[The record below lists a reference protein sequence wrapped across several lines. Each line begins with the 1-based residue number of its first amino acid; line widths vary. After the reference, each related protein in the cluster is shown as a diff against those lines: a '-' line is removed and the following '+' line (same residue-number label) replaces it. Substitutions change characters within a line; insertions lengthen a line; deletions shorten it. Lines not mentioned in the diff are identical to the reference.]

1 MRVRVVCLRVRFMK
15 AFRFVASSLLVP
27 FALSPLSIAVAQE
40 STGATLDPIV
50 VTATLGP
57 KTVGESL
64 ASVTVISEE
73 EIRSKAP
80 ADFSDLLRGQP
91 GINVV
96 GNGSFGKSTSVF
108 TRGVQ
113 NAGTVLLIDGVKLH
127 SATGGGASWQYVPT
141 DLIQRVEVVRGPR
154 SSLYGAD
161 AMGGVVQAFSLD
173 PEQGQRGWVEAGAG
187 NFDTQKTSAGASGS
201 IGNTRFS
208 LSGLHK
214 ESDGTAI
221 IENGEDKGF
230 RNTAGLGRVV
240 HTLDNGGEA
249 SIMLLQSEGNTEYEG
264 GNIDYLIR
272 TVGFGLMTP
281 LTDSWRMGIQFA
293 ESRDE
298 TESFTDFGDS
308 IYNTRLRQA
317 RWENT
322 LSFNVHE
329 LVVGAELQ
337 QDEVSGS
344 QNYSETSRTNTAVF
358 SQLRLNFGPVDAQLS
373 LRGDDNEAY
382 GTNETGGLALG
393 YSFDQSHRVRAS
405 YGTAFRAP
413 TFNDLYWPLS
423 FNYQGNPDLEPEK
436 SDSYELG
443 VSGNYQVWFWD
454 LAVYQMDIDNLIS
467 SGQIGTVDTRVNVD
481 EARIRGAELG
491 GGYEHDGWRA
501 AVALTFMDPEDR
513 NTKNQLARRA
523 KQTARFDLDK
533 TINNFEFGGSVIV
546 EGDRYDDGANTERL
560 AGFGTLDIRA
570 GWSFASN
577 WSTRLTLVNAL
588 DKEYS
593 TAERFDGVK
602 YISAGRTAM
611 LSVRY
616 DIQ

>member
-1 MRVRVVCLRVRFMK
+1 MK
-15 AFRFVASSLLVP
+15 VSRSVASALVVP
-27 FALSPLSIAVAQE
+27 FAFSSLSIAVAQE
-40 STGATLDPIV
+40 SQVSQLNPIV

-64 ASVTVISEE
+64 ASVTVVDEE

-91 GINVV
+91 GISVT
-96 GNGSFGKSTSVF
+96 GNGSFGKTTSVY

-113 NAGTVLLIDGVKLH
+113 NAGTVFLVDGVKLH
-127 SATGGGASWQYVPT
+127 SATGGGAPWQYFPT
-141 DLIQRVEVVRGPR
+141 ELIERVEIVRGPR

-161 AMGGVVQAFSLD
+161 AMGGVVQAFTLD
-173 PEQGQRGWVEAGAG
+173 PQQGQQGWVEVGAG
-187 NFDTQKTSAGASGS
+187 NFDTQKASAGASGS
-201 IGNTRFS
+201 VGNTRFS

-214 ESDGTAI
+214 ESDGAAI
-221 IENGEDKGF
+221 VENGEDKGF

-264 GNIDYLIR
+264 GNLDYMIR
-272 TVGFGLMTP
+272 TIGLGLMTP
-281 LTDSWRMGIQFA
+281 LSESWKMGVQFA

-298 TESFTDFGDS
+298 SESFTSFGDS
-308 IYNTRLRQA
+308 TYNTRLREA

-322 LSFNVHE
+322 FSFDVHE
-329 LVVGAELQ
+329 LVVGTELQ
-337 QDEVSGS
+337 QDEVSSS
-344 QNYSETSRTNTAVF
+344 QNYAETSRANTALF

-382 GTNETGGLALG
+382 GANETGGLALG
-393 YSFDQSHRVRAS
+393 YSFDRSHRVRAS

-423 FNYQGNPDLEPEK
+423 FNYQGNPDLKPEE
-436 SDSYELG
+436 SESYELG
-443 VSGNYQVWFWD
+443 ASGNYQRWFWD
-454 LAVYQMDIDNLIS
+454 LALYQMDVDNLIGA
-467 SGQIGTVDTRVNVD
+467 GQIGGVDTRVNVD
-481 EARIRGAELG
+481 EARIRGAEFG
-491 GGYEHDGWRA
+491 GGYEHNGWRA
-501 AVALTFMDPEDR
+501 GVALTYMDPEDR
-513 NTKNQLARRA
+513 DTNKQLARRTR
-523 KQTARFDLDK
+523 QSARVDLDK
-533 TINNFEFGGSVIV
+533 AVNNFTFGGSVV
-546 EGDRYDDGANTERL
+546 AEGHRYDDAANTDRL
-560 AGFGTLDIRA
+560 AGFGTFDLRA
-570 GWSFASN
+570 GWNFAPN
-577 WSTRLTLVNAL
+577 WSGRLTLANVL

-593 TAERFDGVK
+593 TARYFDGRK
-602 YISAGRTAM
+602 YIAAGRTGM

>member
-1 MRVRVVCLRVRFMK
+1 MK

-27 FALSPLSIAVAQE
+27 FSLTPLSIAVAQE
-40 STGATLDPIV
+40 STGATMDPIV

-73 EIRSKAP
+73 DIRSKAP

-96 GNGSFGKSTSVF
+96 GNGSFGKTTSVF

-113 NAGTVLLIDGVKLH
+113 NAGTVLLIDGVKQH
-127 SATGGGASWQYVPT
+127 SATGGGAAWQYIPT
-141 DLIQRVEVVRGPR
+141 ELIQRVEVVRGPR

-161 AMGGVVQAFSLD
+161 AMGGVIQAFTLD
-173 PEQGQRGWVEAGAG
+173 PKEGQRGWVEAGAG
-187 NFDTQKTSAGASGS
+187 NFDTQKVSAGVSGS
-201 IGNTRFS
+201 IGNTGFS

-240 HTLDNGGEA
+240 HAFENGGEA

-281 LTDSWRMGIQFA
+281 LNDSWRMGIQFA

-298 TESFTDFGDS
+298 IESFTDFGDS
-308 IYNTRLRQA
+308 TYNTNTRLRQA

-322 LSFNVHE
+322 FSFNVHE

-337 QDEVSGS
+337 QDEVSSS
-344 QNYSETSRTNTAVF
+344 QDYSETSRTNTAVF
-358 SQLRLNFGPVDAQLS
+358 SQLRLNFGPIDAQLS

-393 YSFDQSHRVRAS
+393 YRFDRSHRVRAS

-443 VSGNYQVWFWD
+443 VSGNYQTWFWD
-454 LAVYQMDIDNLIS
+454 LAVYQMDIDNLIG
-467 SGQIGTVDTRVNVD
+467 SGEIGGVDTRVNVD
-481 EARIRGAELG
+481 EARIRGAELS

-501 AVALTFMDPEDR
+501 AVALTYMDPEDR
-513 NTKNQLARRA
+513 DTKNQLARRA

-533 TINNFEFGGSVIV
+533 TINNVALGGSVIV
-546 EGDRYDDGANTERL
+546 EGDRYDDVANTEQL
-560 AGFGTLDIRA
+560 AGFGTLDFRA
-570 GWSFASN
+570 GWTFAPN
-577 WSTRLTLVNAL
+577 WNTRLTLVNAL

-593 TAERFDGVK
+593 TAKRFDGVN

>member
-1 MRVRVVCLRVRFMK
+1 MK
-15 AFRFVASSLLVP
+15 AFHFVASSLLVP

-50 VTATLGP
+50 ITATLGP

-64 ASVTVISEE
+64 ASVTVIDEE

-96 GNGSFGKSTSVF
+96 GNGSFGKTTNVL

-127 SATGGGASWQYVPT
+127 SATSGGASWQYVPT
-141 DLIQRVEVVRGPR
+141 DLIQRVEIVRGPR

-161 AMGGVVQAFSLD
+161 AMGGVVQAFTLD
-173 PEQGQRGWVEAGAG
+173 PKQGQRGWVEAGAG
-187 NFDTQKTSAGASGS
+187 NFDTQKVSAGGSGS
-201 IGNTRFS
+201 VGNTTFS

-221 IENGEDKGF
+221 VEDGDDKGF
-230 RNTAGLGRVV
+230 RNTAGLGRIV
-240 HTLDNGGEA
+240 HQLDNGGKA
-249 SIMLLQSEGNTEYEG
+249 SVMLLQSEGNTDFEG
-264 GNIDYLIR
+264 DNTDFLLR
-272 TVGFGLMTP
+272 TLAFGLTTP
-281 LTDSWRMGIQFA
+281 VNDNWQTAVQFS

-298 TESFTDFGDS
+298 TKQNARDSEFT
-308 IYNTRLRQA
+308 TRLRQG

-322 LSFNVHE
+322 FFYNVHE

-337 QDEVSGS
+337 QDEVERKDAKTAKKG
-344 QNYSETSRTNTAVF
+344 NPDDYVENSRTNTAVF
-358 SQLRLNFGPVDAQLS
+358 SQLRLNFGPIDTQIS
-373 LRGDDNEAY
+373 LRSDDNEAY
-382 GTNETGGLALG
+382 GTNQTGGLALG
-393 YSFDQSHRVRAS
+393 YKFDQSHRVRAS

-413 TFNDLYWPLS
+413 TFNNLYWPGTAPD
-423 FNYQGNPDLEPEK
+423 FRGNPDLKAEE
-436 SDSYELG
+436 SESYELG
-443 VSGNYQVWFWD
+443 VSGNYQAWFWD
-454 LAVYQMDIDNLIS
+454 LAVYQMDIDNLITYNRTIK
-467 SGQIGTVDTRVNVD
+467 QNFNVE
-481 EARIRGAELG
+481 EARIRGAEFSA
-491 GGYEHDGWRA
+491 GYERNGWRA
-501 AVALTFMDPEDR
+501 STALTYMDPEDLDR
-513 NTKNQLARRA
+513 DKQLSRRA
-523 KQTARFDLDK
+523 RQTARFDLDK
-533 TINNFEFGGSVIV
+533 TISNFTFGGSIIA
-546 EGDRYDDGANTERL
+546 EGHRYDDVDNKDRL
-560 AGFGTLDIRA
+560 AGFTTLDLRTS
-570 GWSFASN
+570 WSFAPN
-577 WSTRLTLVNAL
+577 WSTRLALVNVL

-593 TAERFDGVK
+593 TAKYFDGRN

>member
-1 MRVRVVCLRVRFMK
+1 MK
-15 AFRFVASSLLVP
+15 VSRLLASSLLIP
-27 FALSPLSIAVAQE
+27 FSLTPLSIAVAQE
-40 STGATLDPIV
+40 NLTSQLDPIV

-64 ASVTVISEE
+64 ASVTVVDEE

-80 ADFSDLLRGQP
+80 AEFSDLLRGQP
-91 GINVV
+91 GISVT
-96 GNGSFGKSTSVF
+96 GNGSFGKTTSVY

-113 NAGTVLLIDGVKLH
+113 NAGTAFLVDGVKLH
-127 SATGGGASWQYVPT
+127 SATGGGASWQYFPT
-141 DLIQRVEVVRGPR
+141 ELIERVEIVRGPR

-161 AMGGVVQAFSLD
+161 AMGGVVQAFTLD
-173 PEQGQRGWVEAGAG
+173 PKQGPRGWVEAGAG
-187 NFDTQKTSAGASGS
+187 NFDTQKASAGASGS

-221 IENGEDKGF
+221 VENGEDKGF

-240 HTLDNGGEA
+240 HALDNGGEA

-264 GNIDYLIR
+264 GDIDYMIR
-272 TVGFGLMTP
+272 TIGFGLMTP
-281 LTDSWRMGIQFA
+281 LTDSWRMGVQFA

-308 IYNTRLRQA
+308 IYDTRLRQA

-322 LSFNVHE
+322 FSFNVHE

-337 QDEVSGS
+337 QDEVSSS
-344 QNYSETSRTNTAVF
+344 QDYTETSRTNTAVF

-393 YSFDQSHRVRAS
+393 YSFDRSHRVRAS

-423 FNYQGNPDLEPEK
+423 FNYQGNPDLKSEK
-436 SDSYELG
+436 SESYELG
-443 VSGNYQVWFWD
+443 ASGHYQRWFWD
-454 LAVYQMDIDNLIS
+454 LAVYQMDIDNLIGA
-467 SGQIGTVDTRVNVD
+467 GQIGSVDTRVNVD
-481 EARIRGAELG
+481 EARIRGAEFG
-491 GGYEHDGWRA
+491 GGYEHNGWRA
-501 AVALTFMDPEDR
+501 GVALTYMDPEDR
-513 NTKNQLARRA
+513 DTKNQLARRT
-523 KQTARFDLDK
+523 KQIARLDLDK
-533 TINNFEFGGSVIV
+533 SVSNFMFGGSVV
-546 EGDRYDDGANTERL
+546 AESHRYDDAGNTDRL
-560 AGFGTLDIRA
+560 AGFGTLDLRA
-570 GWSFASN
+570 GWNFAPN
-577 WSTRLTLVNAL
+577 WNSRLTLANVL

-593 TAERFDGVK
+593 TARYFDGRK
-602 YISAGRTAM
+602 YIAAGRTAM